1 MTEYSTTFKANM
13 VKKLM
18 VPGGAD
24 GVGALG
30 PIWDLTTDVVEMAPG
45 CER

>member
-1 MTEYSTTFKANM
+1 MTEYSTAFKANM
-13 VKKLM
+13 VKTLM
-18 VPGGAD
+18 VARG